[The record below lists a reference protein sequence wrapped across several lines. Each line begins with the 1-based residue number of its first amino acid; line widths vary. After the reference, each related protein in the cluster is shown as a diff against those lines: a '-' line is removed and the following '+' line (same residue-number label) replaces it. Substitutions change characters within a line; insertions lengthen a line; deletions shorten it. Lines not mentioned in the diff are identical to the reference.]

1 MMLHHGKEI
10 YLWRKSPAMQ
20 VCFVVLLIFATTF
33 SSLLWAES
41 HQHATGQQAYI
52 KASNT
57 SPYDAFGISIAIS
70 GDTLVVGADGEDSS
84 AIGIDGD
91 QGNDSGPGSG
101 AVYVFVRNGTQ
112 WSQQA
117 YIKASNTNSGDS
129 FGISV
134 DVSGDT
140 LVVGAIGEDSNA
152 TGVNGDQ
159 ANNSAA
165 DSGAVYVFKRN
176 GTEWIQQAY
185 IKSSNTQENDYFG
198 LEVAISG
205 DTLVVGGRYEDSSAT
220 GVDGDQNDNSAQDA
234 GAVYVFTRD
243 AEVWSQQAY
252 IKASNTEA
260 GDAFGRS
267 VAISGD
273 TLVVGSAED
282 SNATGINGNQ
292 SDNSANAAGAVYVFN
307 RNGAL
312 WSQQAYIKASNTNER
327 DLFGYSVAISG
338 DTLVAT
344 APVEGSAATGVNGDQ
359 SDNSL
364 VNAGAAYVFT
374 RSDTAWSQ
382 QAYLK
387 ASNTDDRD
395 VFGWSA
401 GISGDLVVVGSER
414 EDGATTGINGDETDN
429 SLTDAG
435 AAYVFNRSGT
445 TWSQREYVKASN
457 TGYLDYFGW
466 LVAVS
471 DGTVIVSATGEES
484 NATGVNGNQID
495 NSVPNAGAVYVYSP
509 NIQFNAGLNDAWF
522 NPETDGQG
530 FFITVFPDLG
540 VVSLAWF
547 TYDTELPAEDETAN
561 LGDPGHRWLTAVG
574 PFDGNQAVMEIEMTS
589 GGLFDAASIIE
600 RTDPPGSD
608 GSIILT
614 FDSCSSGTIEY
625 DIPSI
630 NRQGSVPITR
640 VANDNIV
647 TCEALSTD

>member
-1 MMLHHGKEI
+1 
-10 YLWRKSPAMQ
+10 MQ

>member
-1 MMLHHGKEI
+1 
-10 YLWRKSPAMQ
+10 MQ

-205 DTLVVGGRYEDSSAT
+205 DTLVVGTRYEDSSAT

-574 PFDGNQAVMEIEMTS
+574 PIDGNQAVMEIEMTS